1 MKTNIKDIDNIKTEQ
16 FYTIK
21 DLEVIS
27 GIKAHTI
34 RIWEQRYSLLEPKR
48 TDTNIRFYTDSDLKR
63 LLNVSTLINLGYKI
77 SKLSKL
83 NADELRTLITN
94 HEKVMGNPLVEP
106 LIVAMINFDSVG
118 FNQII
123 LKNIKKHGVENTIN
137 NLVYP
142 LVKRVG
148 MLWLTNSISPAHEHF
163 VSNLLKQLLFAQIS
177 ELPESSKRKTDYLL
191 FLPENEYHEI
201 GLLYTHYLL
210 KLNKKRVV
218 YLGQDVPTV
227 DVIKTVNRIRPK
239 YLVCFFVSTISLQ
252 NAESILLDMLANTE
266 DVEILVSVSDPSLNF
281 LFDLPRV
288 HNVDSPKALLGFL
301 D

>member
-34 RIWEQRYSLLEPKR
+34 RIWEQRYGLLEPKR
-48 TDTNIRFYTDSDLKR
+48 TDTNIRFYTDLDLKR

-94 HEKVMGNPLVEP
+94 HEKVMGNPLIEP

-118 FNQII
+118 FNEII

-137 NLVYP
+137 NVVYP

-210 KLNKKRVV
+210 KLNKKSVV

-239 YLVCFFVSTISLQ
+239 YLVCFFVSTISFQ
-252 NAESILLDMLANTE
+252 KAESIIMDILSNTE
-266 DVEILVSVSDPSLNF
+266 DVEILVSISDQSLNV
-281 LFDLPRV
+281 LFELPRV
-288 HNVDSPKALLGFL
+288 HNIDSPKSLIDYLA
-301 D
+301 